1 MSASTMFSAVVGLMA
16 GAAARVLRPAYLPA
30 TCAPTGTQLAAELKL
45 AYQRAVIEG
54 YQATRQLLEKRPKK
68 GEKHALA
75 SRDIAG
81 NVNAVSIQFAKAAS
95 TLDPDG
101 IASELIRLFCVGVPH
116 MNELDNQRRVATV
129 WSALLAPEVVM
140 REKHGRPIALQGL
153 VDIAAR
159 WLESGTTPAAKE
171 AHASRAT
178 KFISAHPARTYELLT
193 DAAKQH
199 DLDHM
204 KLLSSVIEPV
214 ILPLGQYVGA
224 RQAAAG
230 VKVDMSGHEPEQK
243 ESK

>member
-1 MSASTMFSAVVGLMA
+1 MFSAVAGLMA
-16 GAAARVLRPAYLPA
+16 GAAARVLRPAYLPT
-30 TCAPTGTQLAAELKL
+30 TCAPGGAQLAADLKL
-45 AYQRAVIEG
+45 AYQRAVVEG
-54 YQATRQLLEKRPKK
+54 YQATRQLMEKRPNK

-81 NVNAVSIQFAKAAS
+81 NVNAVSVQFTKAAS

-140 REKHGRPIALQGL
+140 REKHGRTIALQGL
-153 VDIAAR
+153 VDNATK
-159 WLESGTTPAAKE
+159 WLETGSTPAAKE
-171 AHASRAT
+171 AHASSDT
-178 KFISAHPARTYELLT
+178 KFISTHPARTYELLT
-193 DAAKQH
+193 DTAKQH
-199 DLDHM
+199 GVDHM
-204 KLLSSVIEPV
+204 KLLASVIEPI

-230 VKVDMSGHEPEQK
+230 VKVDMPGQEPEQK
-243 ESK
+243 ETK